1 MNIIKV
7 DEMYT
12 YSDKNNSVKRRIK
25 IILSLSIIH
34 NIHYHIAI
42 INIIF
47 FKKKIIFN
55 ISRNSILQALSKLR
69 IDNKSS
75 KNTLT

>member
-42 INIIF
+42 INITF
-47 FKKKIIFN
+47 FKKKIY
-55 ISRNSILQALSKLR
+55 
-69 IDNKSS
+69 
-75 KNTLT
+75 LTSLEIQYCRL